1 MEDGAARSIARLV
14 SASDRLRGEMSGSLE
29 KVVAANQ
36 QLEQLLA
43 GTGANLGQIE
53 ATLGER
59 LSALKEAI
67 GSITSETNATAERA
81 STQVDALRALS
92 EGALREAAGLFERL
106 EQQGRSVAYS
116 TRDHTRTLAD
126 ATRAMEEVEQRV
138 TSTFEARRA
147 GLEEML
153 AAIAERSER
162 VESTAAAFTA
172 GMEQALR
179 NAEERAQQLGSLME
193 NTARAGAVAIGD
205 QFEQLR
211 IATGQERDRT
221 AISLRSVLEQTL
233 SETGQ
238 ALSTATDRFRDAA
251 GELRSLTSEVQ
262 KELEETRAELRK
274 GVLDIPRET
283 QESTAAMRRV
293 VADQIKALGELASL
307 VRRSDTGLDVARAQ
321 PEQQRK
327 SANAGGTDLVASP
340 PRMPQVSAPPQAP
353 VAVSASVLV
362 TPPPRREAPAIT
374 VTQVTAPARPA
385 QTPPSATPSS
395 TAPAAQRPATPA
407 PANPTGF
414 KGSQPAAPAS
424 PQAPASPSAPAA
436 ARPANPAQARPA
448 NPAPARTPPARNE
461 QGQARG
467 GWISELLARA
477 SRDDDDMLMPASP
490 TPTPAA
496 QALDSDMEPRVNP
509 ALLTLPSLGTLSKEI
524 AGMVKEKLADEMWLA
539 HTRGQ
544 RGVFT
549 SELYTDVGRERY
561 EDFRRRYQRD
571 PEFRETVDAYLEK
584 FDELLDEIVPGDRTS
599 SVYRS
604 VMTSEE
610 GRVFTM
616 LAHASGRLA

>member
-1 MEDGAARSIARLV
+1 MTS
-14 SASDRLRGEMSGSLE
+14 SLE

-59 LSALKEAI
+59 LSALQDAI

-106 EQQGRSVAYS
+106 EQQGRSVAFS
-116 TRDHTRTLAD
+116 TRDHSRTLAE
-126 ATRAMEEVEQRV
+126 ASRAMEEVEQRV
-138 TSTFEARRA
+138 TSTFEARRS
-147 GLEEML
+147 GLEDML
-153 AAIAERSER
+153 KAIAERSER

-172 GMEQALR
+172 SMEQALR
-179 NAEERAQQLGSLME
+179 NAEERAHQLGSLME
-193 NTARAGAVAIGD
+193 NTARAGAVAISD

-221 AISLRSVLEQTL
+221 AISLRNVLEQTL

-238 ALSTATDRFRDAA
+238 ALSAATDRFRDAA
-251 GELRSLTSEVQ
+251 GELRSLTSQVQ
-262 KELEETRAELRK
+262 QELEETRAELRK

-307 VRRSDTGLDVARAQ
+307 VRRSDSGLDVARAQ

-327 SANAGGTDLVASP
+327 SASAGGTDLVASQ
-340 PRMPQVSAPPQAP
+340 PRLPQVSSPPQP
-353 VAVSASVLV
+353 PITVSASVLV

-374 VTQVTAPARPA
+374 TPPAITATAAVAPARPA
-385 QTPPSATPSS
+385 QTPPPARSQAP
-395 TAPAAQRPATPA
+395 APAAQ
-407 PANPTGF
+407 
-414 KGSQPAAPAS
+414 QPAARATANPDAVQSGQPAAQAQAS
-424 PQAPASPSAPAA
+424 KAPASQAASPA
-436 ARPANPAQARPA
+436 ARPANPAPSRPA
-448 NPAPARTPPARNE
+448 NPAPARTPPVRGE
-461 QGQARG
+461 QGQTRG

-477 SRDDDDMLMPASP
+477 SRDDDDMLMPA
-490 TPTPAA
+490 TPAPSKSE
-496 QALDSDMEPRVNP
+496 QAPDSGTEPQAKP
-509 ALLTLPSLGTLSKEI
+509 ELQTLPSLGSLSKEI
-524 AGMVKEKLADEMWLA
+524 SGMVKEKKADAMWLA
-539 HTRGQ
+539 YTQGERN
-544 RGVFT
+544 VFT
-549 SELYTDVGRERY
+549 PELYTDVGRERY

-571 PEFRETVDAYLEK
+571 AEFRETVEAYLEK
-584 FDELLDEIVPGDRTS
+584 FDELLEEIVPGDRRS
-599 SVYRS
+599 STYRS

-616 LAHASGRLA
+616 LAHASGRLG